1 MTFFNLF
8 FLIATAAVLITGA
21 LSSFRPGIIALSA
34 IAAMQSIIIA
44 NNYLYYD
51 SLPTSSGVFVAR
63 AKTATA
69 GAIIKAVGALLLIA
83 FLGARDESTT
93 VFEPPAKKEGF
104 KGGYRMA
111 QAPVGPPPS
120 TNVLEPEMIGV
131 RPGRIGEGGHR
142 GAPGSRPPTTVM
154 PV

>member
-1 MTFFNLF
+1 MTFFNF
-8 FLIATAAVLITGA
+8 FIIIAIAIVLVKKA
-21 LSSFRPGIIALSA
+21 LPSYRPGIVTLAA
-34 IAAMQSIIIA
+34 VAAMQSIIIA

-51 SLPTSSGVFVAR
+51 TLPTSSGTFVAR

-69 GAIIKAVGALLLIA
+69 GAIIKAVGLLLFIA
-83 FLGARDESTT
+83 FVGARDESTT

-111 QAPVGPPPS
+111 QAPVGPPPA
-120 TNVLEPEMIGV
+120 TNVLEPE
-131 RPGRIGEGGHR
+131 PGRVGQGG
-142 GAPGSRPPTTVM
+142 GGTVM